1 MWAVFVYVE
10 VRDNAAGQKMLEE
23 QVVPMVK
30 GSAGFVSAY
39 WTALADG
46 TGASIAVFD
55 NEEHARAAAPQPG
68 DMGPVTI
75 RNVAIGE
82 VIASA

>member
-1 MWAVFVYVE
+1 VFVYVE
-10 VRDNAAGQKMLEE
+10 VRDDEAGRKMLEE

-30 GSAGFVSAY
+30 GSPGFVAAY
-39 WTALADG
+39 WANLPGD

-55 NEEHARAAAPQPG
+55 SEEHARAAAPDTG
-68 DMGPVTI
+68 DMGPVTV
-75 RNVAIGE
+75 RNVQFGE